1 MTDPFDAQVPV
12 LPGESG
18 PPFAPSESVPEAKRL
33 QLLYQIGQ
41 ELSSSLNI
49 HEVMSRVLALATENV
64 RAFRGSIFL
73 LDRQGEVSHRILVRQ
88 DLLPVVATQAV
99 KSVLERGLA
108 GWVIR
113 ERQGTIV
120 RDVRDDPRW
129 LILPG
134 DAAKPESVIAVPI
147 LRGPDVLGLITLHHS
162 EAGHFSDDHLTFL
175 TAIANQAA
183 IALENAR
190 LYTEQE
196 RIVEERTRAVVET
209 TNFLRSVL
217 DSAVDYAIVAVD
229 SQGVF
234 ISWNE
239 GARRMFGYTA
249 EEVVGQATTDVF
261 YGPHFLEKPPHH
273 NLLKA
278 ILDAQED
285 SSPMSHLQ
293 FAHRDGHSF
302 PVDVRATVIRSIT
315 GEPVGILG
323 IIRDVTEQLEL
334 ERAKT
339 QFVAN
344 VSHELCTPIDVLK
357 LRLANLM
364 RHYHRLDDETRLELL
379 DEANQQVS
387 YLQQLAEDILVLS
400 QIDVGTLIIQADPFD
415 LSQIVRQLV
424 ADFEEIA
431 AAQEI
436 ELTHQGLDTP
446 VRIVGEPM
454 RMAQVVKHLLRNA
467 LKFTPDGGKVRVN
480 LTSAEET
487 VQLSVQDTGP
497 GIPASEHYR
506 IFERFY
512 RGSTATADKM
522 GSGLGLAI
530 VKQTVEAYGGRI
542 EVQSEEGSGSTF
554 IVTLSQRLLDK

>member
-1 MTDPFDAQVPV
+1 
-12 LPGESG
+12 
-18 PPFAPSESVPEAKRL
+18 
-33 QLLYQIGQ
+33 
-41 ELSSSLNI
+41 
-49 HEVMSRVLALATENV
+49 
-64 RAFRGSIFL
+64 
-73 LDRQGEVSHRILVRQ
+73 
-88 DLLPVVATQAV
+88 
-99 KSVLERGLA
+99 
-108 GWVIR
+108 
-113 ERQGTIV
+113 
-120 RDVRDDPRW
+120 
-129 LILPG
+129 
-134 DAAKPESVIAVPI
+134 
-147 LRGPDVLGLITLHHS
+147 
-162 EAGHFSDDHLTFL
+162 
-175 TAIANQAA
+175 
-183 IALENAR
+183 
-190 LYTEQE
+190 
-196 RIVEERTRAVVET
+196 
-209 TNFLRSVL
+209 
-217 DSAVDYAIVAVD
+217 
-229 SQGVF
+229 
-234 ISWNE
+234 
-239 GARRMFGYTA
+239 MFGYTA

-285 SSPMSHLQ
+285 SSPMRHLQ

-334 ERAKT
+334 EAAKT

-344 VSHELCTPIDVLK
+344 VSHELCTPIAVLK

-400 QIDVGTLIIQADPFD
+400 QIDVGTLIIQAEPFD
-415 LSQIVRQLV
+415 LSQIVRQV
-424 ADFEEIA
+424 VVDFEEIA

-554 IVTLSQRLLDK
+554 IVTLSQRLLDR